1 MSAQASNIIALYID
15 FYKKFTHNLFL
26 KQFISLNK
34 YDIIILIELT
44 LEMGLPLYYNI
55 QTKEINTFY

>member
-34 YDIIILIELT
+34 YDIIIF
-44 LEMGLPLYYNI
+44 NW
-55 QTKEINTFY
+55 INFRNGVAFVL

>member
-34 YDIIILIELT
+34 YDIIIF
-44 LEMGLPLYYNI
+44 N
-55 QTKEINTFY
+55 